1 MFNAIETLK
10 KIPFKDTD
18 ICQII
23 VSKNR
28 KVKDFNMMM
37 AENPIY
43 VITARK

>member
-1 MFNAIETLK
+1 
-10 KIPFKDTD
+10 
-18 ICQII
+18 

-43 VITARK
+43 VITAKK